1 MAEQEHTATDMLL
14 PEQMVVTNFR
24 ERKLKLALAESCTGG
39 MIAARITS
47 VPGAS
52 DIFNGAIV
60 CYAND
65 VKRDLLG
72 VPQGLLETEGAV
84 SASCAKAMA
93 EGARKSLKSD
103 IALSVTGIAGPG
115 GGTPTKPVGCVFIGI
130 ATKGA
135 VTAERHLFT
144 GDRDQIRQQAADA
157 ALCLALEIASTLPA
171 S

>member
-1 MAEQEHTATDMLL
+1 MPEQDHTATDTLL
-14 PEQMVVTNFR
+14 LEQVLVSVFR

-39 MIAARITS
+39 MISARITS

-65 VKRDLLG
+65 VKRDVLG

-93 EGARKSLKSD
+93 DGARTALKSD
-103 IALSVTGIAGPG
+103 IAVSVTGIAGPG

-130 ATKGA
+130 AGKDA
-135 VTAERHLFT
+135 VSAERHLFT

-157 ALCLALEIASTLPA
+157 ALTAARRA
-171 S
+171 AK

>member
-1 MAEQEHTATDMLL
+1 MPELEHTATAALL
-14 PEQMVVTNFR
+14 QEQGVVAIFR

-47 VPGAS
+47 IPGAS

-93 EGARKSLKSD
+93 EGARKTLKSD
-103 IALSVTGIAGPG
+103 IAVSVTGIAGPG
-115 GGTPTKPVGCVFIGI
+115 GGTPAKPVGCVFIGI
-130 ATKGA
+130 ATDKGTS
-135 VTAERHLFT
+135 VEKHLFS
-144 GDRDQIRQQAADA
+144 GDRENIRKQAVEA
-157 ALCLALEIASTLPA
+157 ALTAALRAA
-171 S
+171 K

>member
-1 MAEQEHTATDMLL
+1 MPEQDYTATAALL
-14 PEQMVVTNFR
+14 PEQVVVSVFR

-39 MIAARITS
+39 MIAERITS
-47 VPGAS
+47 IPGAS

-65 VKRDLLG
+65 IKRDLLG

-103 IALSVTGIAGPG
+103 IAVSVTGIAGPG

-130 ATKGA
+130 ATKGS

-144 GDRDQIRQQAADA
+144 GDRAAIRQQATDA
-157 ALCLALEIASTLPA
+157 ALRLAVGIASTSPA

>member
-1 MAEQEHTATDMLL
+1 MPEQEHTATAALL
-14 PEQMVVTNFR
+14 PEAAVVSFYR

-47 VPGAS
+47 IPGAS

-72 VPQGLLETEGAV
+72 VPKGILETEGAV

-93 EGARKSLKSD
+93 EGARNSLKSD
-103 IALSVTGIAGPG
+103 IAVSVTGIAGPG
-115 GGTPTKPVGCVFIGI
+115 GGTPAKPVGCVFIGI
-130 ATKGA
+130 ATPGA
-135 VTAERHLFT
+135 VSAERHLFT
-144 GDRDQIRQQAADA
+144 GDRDQIRQQAAEA
-157 ALCLALEIASTLPA
+157 ALTAALRAVK
-171 S
+171 